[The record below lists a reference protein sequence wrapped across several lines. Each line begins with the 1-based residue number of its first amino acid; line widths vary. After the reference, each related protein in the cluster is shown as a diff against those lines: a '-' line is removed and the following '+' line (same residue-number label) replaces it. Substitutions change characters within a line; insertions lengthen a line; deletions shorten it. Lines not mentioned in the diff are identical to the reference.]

1 MTGLV
6 ILALLACNLYF
17 AKKLLSRDNKD
28 KTSEAV
34 DVKDVESAKATEE
47 TPPSREESVK
57 KQIESNISD
66 VIGASSYD
74 PETYR
79 NIVKEVVKEIV
90 PLIIE
95 EYGNF
100 ADAGLP
106 EQTDKNDPRRVPDDK
121 LDDVFSNKTVSDL
134 TGEEPDAAEPR
145 ADGLDFND
153 MNTTMKVIKG
163 ESEKP
168 EDIEVAKETLKELEG
183 TTIKEQVSL
192 DPNIR
197 KRIMLIELHLPKSE
211 PEEDAQDSDS
221 DTDTDSDK
229 TVGQQEKPK
238 KILFHADI
246 DTTDIDGID
255 LNVIH

>member
-1 MTGLV
+1 MTGLL
-6 ILALLACNLYF
+6 ILALLAGNLYF
-17 AKKLLSRDNKD
+17 AKKLLSRDNRD
-28 KTSEAV
+28 KASEVV
-34 DVKDVESAKATEE
+34 DVKDVEFEKPTEE
-47 TPPSREESVK
+47 TPQNSEETVK
-57 KQIESNISD
+57 KQIESKIAD
-66 VIGASSYD
+66 VVGASSYD

-79 NIVKEVVKEIV
+79 NIVKEVVKEVV

-106 EQTDKNDPRRVPDDK
+106 EQTEKTDPRRVPDDQ

-134 TGEEPDAAEPR
+134 TGEEPDTAEPQ

-153 MNTTMKVIKG
+153 MNTTMKVVKG

-168 EDIEVAKETLKELEG
+168 EDLEVAKVTLKELEG
-183 TTIKEQVSL
+183 TAIKEQISL

-211 PEEDAQDSDS
+211 QEENAQESDN
-221 DTDTDSDK
+221 DTDSDK
-229 TVGQQEKPK
+229 TVSQQEKPK